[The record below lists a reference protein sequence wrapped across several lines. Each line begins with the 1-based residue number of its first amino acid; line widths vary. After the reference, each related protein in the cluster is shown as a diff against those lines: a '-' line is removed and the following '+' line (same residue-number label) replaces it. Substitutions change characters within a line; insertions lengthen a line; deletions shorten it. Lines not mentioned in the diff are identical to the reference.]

1 MADDVILNK
10 VATIEQCLCR
20 ITDEYGGD
28 RRNLFDHQTKQE
40 AIVLNLQRACEAS
53 IALAIRVDRR
63 KGLRLPQESRDAFAL
78 LQKRGLLSPELAGRL
93 QRMVGFCNVVVYD
106 YISLNVEI
114 LHSIITSHLD
124 DFRRFFSTIVKACA

>member
-10 VATIEQCLCR
+10 AATIEQCLCR

-63 KGLRLPQESRDAFAL
+63 KG
-78 LQKRGLLSPELAGRL
+78 
-93 QRMVGFCNVVVYD
+93 
-106 YISLNVEI
+106 
-114 LHSIITSHLD
+114 
-124 DFRRFFSTIVKACA
+124 